1 MEEPMSYPARAMS
14 KAEAF
19 AELQALVDD
28 GTLLFE
34 GQSDEHH
41 VNLDGLNP
49 YTGEKEAGN
58 VAGVIVRYGE
68 SPSAP
73 DYLDPRNALALVRL
87 CQYVSDE
94 FGVTDLFHLGISGDA
109 SGGRTDCHGQ
119 GRAVD
124 FAGAARRAGDDGDFH
139 LTVLNDWGTASTVYT
154 PGGHWPV
161 GTGSAVTYRLDGEGT
176 FAETFFRS
184 VYDFIAGQWQ
194 DHSADPD
201 GEDVSTS
208 IGEGSFI
215 MNPDHPTS
223 APGTPNGREAHANHL
238 HMQIGKTGHE

>member
-1 MEEPMSYPARAMS
+1 MSYPARALS

-19 AELQALVDD
+19 AELQTLVDE

-34 GQSDEHH
+34 GYSDEHH

-58 VAGVIVRYGE
+58 VAGVVIRYGE
-68 SPSAP
+68 AAAAP
-73 DYLDPRNALALVRL
+73 DHLDPRNALGLVRL
-87 CQYVSDE
+87 CQYLSSE

-124 FAGAARRAGDDGDFH
+124 FAGAARRVGDDTDFQ
-139 LTVLNDWGTASTVYT
+139 LTVLDDWGTAYTGYT
-154 PGGHWPV
+154 PDGDWP
-161 GTGSAVTYRLDGEGT
+161 GDTGSAVTYRLGGEGT
-176 FAETFFRS
+176 FAETFFAG
-184 VYDFIAGQWQ
+184 VYEFVAGQWQ
-194 DHSADPD
+194 DRSVNPD
-201 GEDVSTS
+201 GEDTPTS
-208 IGEGSFI
+208 IGEGSFV
-215 MNPDHPTS
+215 MSPDHPTS
-223 APGTPNGREAHANHL
+223 APGTAHGREAHKNHL